1 MEIFFSSLNQ
11 MAFLFLLIV
20 IGFFLVKWRVVSSD
34 ASRVLAKLENTVFI
48 PALVLGTF
56 MDNFTVEKLRS
67 SARLLLVSAAILV
80 VMLPLSV
87 LIPRLL
93 SRDKFTQNIYT
104 YGLAFS
110 NFGFMGNAVVA
121 AMFPDIFL
129 EYLIFVIP
137 LWVGIYLWG
146 VPKLLIPAEEEGA
159 RGLWAKVKPFCNPM
173 FGGVVLGMV
182 LGLLNLP
189 LPAFFSSA
197 VNAAGGCMSPIAM
210 LLTGITV
217 ASVDFK
223 KLFGNGGVYVLTAV
237 RLVLIPLVG
246 VGVLSLLP
254 LTRTEFVCAICS
266 LAMPLGLNTIVV
278 PSAYGKDPSTAASMA
293 IVSHLLSC
301 GTIPVI
307 FWLMMQIIL

>member
-1 MEIFFSSLNQ
+1 MDIFISSLNQ

-20 IGFFLVKWRVVSSD
+20 IGFLLVKWRVVSSD

-56 MDNFTVEKLRS
+56 MDSFTVDKLRS
-67 SARLLLVSAAILV
+67 SARLLLVSTAILL
-80 VMLPLSV
+80 VMIPLSV
-87 LIPRLL
+87 LVSRLL

-104 YGLAFS
+104 YGLAFA

-121 AMFPDIFL
+121 AMFPDVFL

-146 VPKLLIPAEEEGA
+146 VPKLLIPSEEGGT

-173 FGGVVLGMV
+173 FGGMVLGMV
-182 LGLLNLP
+182 LGLLDLP

-197 VNAAGGCMSPIAM
+197 VSAAGGCMSPIAM

-223 KLFGNGGVYVLTAV
+223 KLFGNGGVYMLTAV
-237 RLVLIPLVG
+237 RLVLIPLAG
-246 VGVLSLLP
+246 IGVLSLLP
-254 LTRTEFVCAICS
+254 LTRTEFVCAMCS

-278 PSAYGKDPSTAASMA
+278 PSAYGKDPSTAARMA

-307 FWLMMQIIL
+307 FWLMMQVI